1 MNPAQAPAILSWARS
16 PVAPVGGA
24 LRELAP
30 HELAAPVLQALL
42 TRAGLPASAVD
53 AVVLG
58 NALGA
63 GGNPARMLA
72 LAAGLPERCAAHSV
86 DTQCCSGLDSIALA
100 VGLLQSGQAE
110 IAVAGG
116 AEAWSRAPIR
126 QTRPR
131 HAGELPVPYERPP
144 FAPDPA
150 RDPDL
155 LQSAADHALA
165 QRITR
170 AQQEAYAVQS
180 HARALARREHLA
192 AEIIPVAGL
201 AQDAHPRA
209 LDSARVARMPVAAR
223 SGLAADA
230 AALSLHALS
239 TPTISPK
246 ADGAALVL
254 LATPEACARHGLR
267 PLARWVASAS
277 LGHAPETPLVAA
289 ALAARQALARG
300 ARLLGLPALQ
310 AAMLQA
316 VELHDAFA
324 VQGLDFALALGLSPD
339 QINPGGGGL
348 ARGHPIGASGS
359 IALVRMLAELQ
370 QRPSPLPSLP
380 ALGLA
385 AIAGAGGIGAACLVQ
400 AAERKPSSP

>member
-1 MNPAQAPAILSWARS
+1 MNPQDAPVILAWARS

-24 LRELAP
+24 LRELAA
-30 HELAAPVLQALL
+30 HELGAPVLQALL
-42 TRAGLPASAVD
+42 ARAGLPARAVDAVD

-86 DTQCCSGLDSIALA
+86 DTQCCSGLDSVALA
-100 VGLLQSGQAE
+100 AGLLLSGQAD
-110 IAVAGG
+110 IVVAGG

-131 HAGELPVPYERPP
+131 HADELPVTYDRPA

-165 QRITR
+165 HGITR
-170 AQQEAYAVQS
+170 AVQEAHAIHS
-180 HARALARREHLA
+180 HALALAHRDLLA
-192 AEIIPVAGL
+192 QEIVPMAGL
-201 AQDAHPRA
+201 DHDAYPRA
-209 LDSARVARMPVAAR
+209 LNPARVARMPMVAEAGGAVDALAR
-223 SGLAADA
+223 QH
-230 AALSLHALS
+230 HALS

-254 LATPEACARHGLR
+254 LATPQACARLGLQPR
-267 PLARWVASAS
+267 ARWIASAS

-289 ALAARQALARG
+289 ALAAQQVLERG
-300 ARLLGLPALQ
+300 AAALQ
-310 AAMLQA
+310 LPCLTAEELQA

-324 VQGLDFALALGLSPD
+324 VQALAFAETLGLPL
-339 QINPGGGGL
+339 QQLNTCGGGL
-348 ARGHPIGASGS
+348 ARGHPIGASGAV
-359 IALVRMLAELQ
+359 ALVRMLCDLHRTPAAH
-370 QRPSPLPSLP
+370 RP

-400 AAERKPSSP
+400 AL

>member
-1 MNPAQAPAILSWARS
+1 MSHGPFFLGWARS

-24 LRELAP
+24 LRALEP

-42 TRAGLPASAVD
+42 SRAGLPASAVD

-63 GGNPARMLA
+63 GGNPARMLT

-100 VGLLQSGQAE
+100 VGLLQSGQAD
-110 IAVAGG
+110 IVVAGG
-116 AEAWSRAPIR
+116 AEAWSRAPLR

-131 HAGELPVPYERPP
+131 HAHELPVPYERPP
-144 FAPDPA
+144 FCPDPA

-165 QRITR
+165 HGMDR
-170 AQQEAYAVQS
+170 AQQEAYAAHS
-180 HARALARREHLA
+180 HARALAHCGQMA
-192 AEIIPVAGL
+192 QEIVPMAGL
-201 AQDAHPRA
+201 LHDAYPRA
-209 LDSARVARMPVAAR
+209 LSAARMARMPVVAR
-223 SGLAADA
+223 SGQPATP
-230 AALSLHALS
+230 AALAQHALS
-239 TPTISPK
+239 TATISPK

-254 LATPEACARHGLR
+254 MGTPQACARYGLR
-267 PLARWVASAS
+267 PLARWIASAS

-300 ARLLGLPALQ
+300 AQALGMAGLQ
-310 AAMLQA
+310 ANALRA

-324 VQGLDFALALGLSPD
+324 VQGMDFAQALELE
-339 QINPGGGGL
+339 PGQFNTAGGGL
-348 ARGHPIGASGS
+348 ARGHPIGASGT
-359 IALVRMLAELQ
+359 IALVRALATLHGTHAGM
-370 QRPSPLPSLP
+370 P
-380 ALGLA
+380 AHGISLGLA

-400 AAERKPSSP
+400 TLESP

>member
-1 MNPAQAPAILSWARS
+1 MKLNNAPVILAWSRS

-24 LRELAP
+24 LRELAV

-42 TRAGLPASAVD
+42 ARAGLPADAVD

-86 DTQCCSGLDSIALA
+86 DTQCCSGLDSVALA
-100 VGLLQSGQAE
+100 AGLLLSGQAD
-110 IAVAGG
+110 IVVAGG

-131 HAGELPVPYERPP
+131 HADELPVPYERPA

-165 QRITR
+165 HGITR
-170 AQQEAYAVQS
+170 AVQEAHAIHS
-180 HARALARREHLA
+180 HALALAHRDRLA
-192 AEIIPVAGL
+192 KEIVPMAGL
-201 AQDAHPRA
+201 DHDAYPRA
-209 LDSARVARMPVAAR
+209 LNPARVARMPVVAEAA
-223 SGLAADA
+223 GAVDA
-230 AALSLHALS
+230 HARQRHALS

-254 LATPEACARHGLR
+254 LATPQACARLGLQPR
-267 PLARWVASAS
+267 ARWVASAS

-289 ALAARQALARG
+289 ALAAQQVLERG
-300 ARLLGLPALQ
+300 AAALQ
-310 AAMLQA
+310 LPRLTAAELQA

-324 VQGLDFALALGLSPD
+324 VQALAFAETLGLPL
-339 QINPGGGGL
+339 QQLNTGGGGL
-348 ARGHPIGASGS
+348 ARGHPIGASGAV
-359 IALVRMLAELQ
+359 ALVRMLSDLHRTPAAHW
-370 QRPSPLPSLP
+370 P

-400 AAERKPSSP
+400 AL

>member
-1 MNPAQAPAILSWARS
+1 MNPQDAPVILAWARS

-24 LRELAP
+24 LRELAA
-30 HELAAPVLQALL
+30 HELGAPVLQALL
-42 TRAGLPASAVD
+42 ARAGLPARAVD

-86 DTQCCSGLDSIALA
+86 DTQCCSGLDSVALA
-100 VGLLQSGQAE
+100 AGLLLSGQAD
-110 IAVAGG
+110 IVVAGG

-131 HAGELPVPYERPP
+131 HAGELPVTYDRPA

-165 QRITR
+165 HGITR
-170 AQQEAYAVQS
+170 AVQEAHAIHS
-180 HARALARREHLA
+180 HALALAHRDRLA
-192 AEIIPVAGL
+192 QEIVPMAGL
-201 AQDAHPRA
+201 DHDAYPRA
-209 LDSARVARMPVAAR
+209 LNPARVARMPVVAEAA
-223 SGLAADA
+223 GAVDA
-230 AALSLHALS
+230 HARQRHALS

-254 LATPEACARHGLR
+254 LATPQACARLGLQPR
-267 PLARWVASAS
+267 ARWIASAS

-289 ALAARQALARG
+289 ALAAQQVLERAA
-300 ARLLGLPALQ
+300 AALQ
-310 AAMLQA
+310 LPRLTAAELQA

-324 VQGLDFALALGLSPD
+324 VQALAFAETLGLPL
-339 QINPGGGGL
+339 QQLNTGGGGL
-348 ARGHPIGASGS
+348 ARGHPIGASGAV
-359 IALVRMLAELQ
+359 ALVRMLCDLHRTPAAH
-370 QRPSPLPSLP
+370 RP

-400 AAERKPSSP
+400 AL

>member
-1 MNPAQAPAILSWARS
+1 MNAGHAPAILSWARS

-24 LRELAP
+24 LRELAA
-30 HELAAPVLQALL
+30 HELASPVLQALL
-42 TRAGLPASAVD
+42 ARAAVPASAVD

-110 IAVAGG
+110 IVVAGG

-131 HAGELPVPYERPP
+131 HAGEAPVPYERPP

-165 QRITR
+165 HGITR
-170 AQQEAYAVQS
+170 AQQEAYAEQS
-180 HARALARREHLA
+180 HARALAHRERMA
-192 AEIIPVAGL
+192 AEIIPLAGL
-201 AQDAHPRA
+201 AHDAYPRV
-209 LDSARVARMPVAAR
+209 LDGARMARMPVAAR
-223 SGLAADA
+223 SGRPAGPQ
-230 AALSLHALS
+230 ALSLHALS

-254 LATPEACARHGLR
+254 LATPQACARHGLR
-267 PLARWVASAS
+267 PQARWLASAS

-300 ARLLGLPALQ
+300 AHLLGQSTLQ
-310 AAMLQA
+310 ATALQA

-324 VQGLDFALALGLSPD
+324 VQGLDFAQALGLAAG
-339 QINPGGGGL
+339 QINAAGGGL
-348 ARGHPIGASGS
+348 ARGHPIGASGA
-359 IALVRMLAELQ
+359 IALVRALAELQ
-370 QRPSPLPSLP
+370 RRPLPSPPRP
-380 ALGLA
+380 ALALA

-400 AAERKPSSP
+400 AAEPSP